1 MRTDENDSDRA
12 SAREVAALQRDWIFG
27 WDRVEGEPARAFE
40 EVFGRYYDFDADVL
54 LFDDADPERRTH
66 RRVADYA
73 DAFWP
78 TFSALRSARHAI
90 AEEPEVLVSGDL
102 AAARMVFIAE
112 LIGGNGEVT
121 RLRCYNSQVW
131 RRADAAGWHIV
142 RDQTAIYPISEAE
155 VESFFG

>member
-1 MRTDENDSDRA
+1 MDTGTGDTEHR
-12 SAREVAALQRDWIFG
+12 SAAEVAALQREWIFG
-27 WDRVEGEPARAFE
+27 WDRVEGDPLRAFAD
-40 EVFGRYYDFDADVL
+40 VFGRYYDFDADVL

-102 AAARMVFIAE
+102 AAARMVFVAVLVSAE
-112 LIGGNGEVT
+112 GEAT

-131 RRADAAGWHIV
+131 GRTDASGWHIL
-142 RDQTAIYPISEAE
+142 RDQTAIYPISQAEADS
-155 VESFFG
+155 SFG